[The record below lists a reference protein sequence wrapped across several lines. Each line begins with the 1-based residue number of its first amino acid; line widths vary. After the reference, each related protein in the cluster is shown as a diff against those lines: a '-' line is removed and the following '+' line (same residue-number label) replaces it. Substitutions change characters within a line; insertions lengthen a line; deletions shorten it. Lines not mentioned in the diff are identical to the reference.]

1 MEAIEFSTNICL
13 SCLFGVPQKPEA
25 YSRMAQ
31 IFYPSTNTLSRLSIF
46 GAVFIV
52 AALAWLAAA
61 VTRSPYVTQ
70 EGVVRTQPVPFSHKH
85 HVQGLGLDCRYC
97 HTSVEESAFA
107 GIPPVKTCMNCHSQ
121 IWAESP
127 TLAPVRDSFRTG
139 RPLMWTRVHD
149 LPDFAYFDHSIHLKQ
164 GVGCATCHGRVDQMP
179 LMWQNASLQMEWC
192 LECHRAPERF
202 VRPREFVFQM
212 DWEPPADRA
221 ALGAQLVRDYHI
233 QPPTYCSACHR

>member
-1 MEAIEFSTNICL
+1 M
-13 SCLFGVPQKPEA
+13 PQKPEA
-25 YSRMAQ
+25 YACMAQ
-31 IFYPSTNTLSRLSIF
+31 IFHPSTNTISRLSIF
-46 GAVFIV
+46 GAVFII

-70 EGVVRTQPVPFSHKH
+70 EGVARTQPVPFSHKH

-97 HTSVEESAFA
+97 HTSVEDSAFA

-121 IWAESP
+121 IWVDSP
-127 TLAPVRDSFRTG
+127 MLAPVRDSFRTG
-139 RPLMWTRVHD
+139 RPLVWTRVHD
-149 LPDFAYFDHSIHLKQ
+149 LPDFVYFDHSIHVKQ

-212 DWEPPADRA
+212 DWEPPADRI
-221 ALGAQLVRDYHI
+221 ALGKQLVRDYNI